1 MGWLV
6 PNTFDLRDIIDESER
21 KTVAT
26 LIKTLS
32 DEWIVIPQVRVIH
45 KGENSEIDILL
56 VSRHMGVFVLEVKG
70 GLISRRDGQW
80 YSYSKKIKD
89 PFAQATRAKHQL
101 VKRFETLKF
110 DLTDFF
116 MNEVAVFPDA
126 GEIPADGMGI
136 SAPRSRIF
144 NGEDL
149 KDPETAMAR
158 IRRPNRQ
165 VSVERF
171 KAFVHAICPTV
182 HLSFD
187 GGELHQSVL
196 HRLDDATRTRLGALV
211 GLADN
216 PRFLAIGAAGTGKT
230 FLAERWARRC
240 ASRGERTLFVCYNV
254 PLGDDLAERL
264 EDSDV
269 VVGSFHEYV
278 LSLLEPLGIK
288 APDNPGPHWWE
299 VEVPQML
306 VDNAHAIPERF
317 DAIVIDEGQDFRP
330 EWLDALKTLM
340 RNDGPRRLLMV
351 ADPRQ
356 AIYAGPWSMPEGIP
370 SIELEFNV
378 RSTLSVGRHVAD
390 LGGADPDHAAM
401 EGPPVRHVQ
410 TTPESVVD
418 VIGAELSRVLEEYS
432 LPLAHVAV
440 LTSHRAL
447 RDTLIASKLPVK
459 LARWDERDEDVVV
472 CETVHRAKGLER
484 LAIISVDLD
493 EDRVHELDYI
503 GSSRAVLHLTV
514 ITR

>member
-1 MGWLV
+1 MAWLV
-6 PNTFDLRDIIDESER
+6 PSTFDLRDIDDESER

-32 DEWIVIPQVRVIH
+32 QEWIVIPQVHIIH
-45 KGENSEIDILL
+45 NRENSEIDILL

-70 GLISRRDGQW
+70 GIISRRDGQW
-80 YSYSKKIKD
+80 YSYNKKIKD

-101 VKRFETLKF
+101 VKRFESLKF

-126 GEIPADGMGI
+126 GDVPAEGMGI
-136 SAPRSRIF
+136 SAPRSRIL

-149 KDPETAMAR
+149 KDPEGAMAR
-158 IRRPNRQ
+158 IRRPNPQ

-171 KAFVHAICPTV
+171 KAFVHAVCPTV
-182 HLSFD
+182 RLSFD

-216 PRFLAIGAAGTGKT
+216 QRFVAIGAAGTGKT

-240 ASRGERTLFVCYNV
+240 TARGERTLFVCYNV

-264 EDSDV
+264 EGSDV

-278 LSLLEPLGIK
+278 VSLLEPLGIK
-288 APDNPGPHWWE
+288 APEDPGPHWWE
-299 VEVPQML
+299 VEVPQL
-306 VDNAHAIPERF
+306 LLDNVHAISERF

-330 EWLDALKTLM
+330 TWINALESLF
-340 RNDGPRRLLMV
+340 RGEGPRRLLMV

-356 AIYAGPWSMPEGIP
+356 AIYAGPWSVPEGVP
-370 SIELEFNV
+370 SIELEYNV

-390 LGGADPDHAAM
+390 LGGADPDLAAM

-410 TTPESVVD
+410 TTPESIVEVV
-418 VIGAELSRVLEEYS
+418 GTELSRVLEEYS

-447 RDTLIASKLPVK
+447 RDTLIASRLPVK
-459 LARWDERDEDVVV
+459 LARWNERDEDVVI

-493 EDRVHELDYI
+493 ADRARDIDYI
-503 GSSRAVLHLTV
+503 GSSRAILHLTV